1 MWKKENEAGS
11 PSVSANAPRPS
22 IVGSTP
28 SSFSSSNASPAPV
41 RVPGFDIEAT
51 RLTPGIQIKGEI
63 SGRSDLYVDGEVQG
77 TIRLTQSLLTVG
89 PNGKV
94 NADVDA
100 REVIVHGTMRGN
112 IQTHERIV
120 LGRTSD
126 VSGDVTGQRIT
137 IEDGAKFKGRVDMT
151 PAKDTRKSQ
160 QDSGA
165 SHGNET
171 PAFAATGAEGKDSL
185 K

>member
-11 PSVSANAPRPS
+11 SSAPANSPRPN
-22 IVGSTP
+22 IVGSNSP
-28 SSFSSSNASPAPV
+28 SSLVTNTAPTQS

-51 RLTPGIQIKGEI
+51 RLTPGIQIKGEL

-77 TIRLTQSLLTVG
+77 KIRLSQSTLTIG

-94 NADVDA
+94 NADVDV
-100 REVIVHGTMRGN
+100 REVVVHGTLRGN
-112 IQTHERIV
+112 VQAHERVV

-126 VSGDVTGQRIT
+126 VNGDIIGQRIT
-137 IEDGAKFKGRVDMT
+137 IEDGAKFKGRVDMA
-151 PAKDTRKSQ
+151 PGKDNRKSQ
-160 QDSGA
+160 HDSAA
-165 SHGNET
+165 SLSQET
-171 PAFAATGAEGKDSL
+171 PALAAAAAEGKDSS

>member
-11 PSVSANAPRPS
+11 SSAPANSPRQN
-22 IVGSTP
+22 IVGS
-28 SSFSSSNASPAPV
+28 SSSSSLSVNTSPSQV

-51 RLTPGIQIKGEI
+51 RLTPGIQIKGEL

-77 TIRLTQSLLTVG
+77 KIRLSQSMLTVG

-94 NADVDA
+94 NADVDV
-100 REVIVHGTMRGN
+100 REVIVHGTLRGN
-112 IQTHERIV
+112 VQAHERVV

-126 VSGDVTGQRIT
+126 VNGDITGQRIT
-137 IEDGAKFKGRVDMT
+137 IEDGAKFKGRVDMA
-151 PAKDTRKSQ
+151 PAKDNRKSQ
-160 QDSGA
+160 LEAGDSL
-165 SHGNET
+165 SHET
-171 PAFAATGAEGKDSL
+171 PALAAAAAEGKDSS